1 MARCPAHDDKTPSL
15 KIDDGDDG
23 FAVTYCHAG
32 CSDDE
37 VWYAIKDL
45 GLCTEKQAV
54 NGRKPRKRAAAI
66 AARVAPDGSEDRPYE
81 RRDSEALSMALF
93 NLGYNVRLNLRSR
106 RIEWREESEIAA
118 TDWTAINA
126 PMLSDL
132 REKIARQFF
141 VRTKDGPKPL
151 SWGRDTFM
159 DALNALV
166 FHRQVDPLV
175 EWLHAL
181 PEWDGK
187 LRLAGLLPMIFDV
200 PFDHLTFWAGRY
212 LVLGIIQR
220 TLEPGC
226 KLDEIPVL
234 IGPQGIGKSALYRA
248 ILPPDMP
255 GLFGDSLRWDA
266 TDKQMVEAT
275 LGCAI
280 VEVSEMAGHRRAEI
294 ERIKAFVTRQDDGH
308 VRLSYAVSTEPLP
321 RRFILAAT
329 TNNQTDLPNDP
340 SGNRR
345 FVPIPATANKC
356 GSVERFLDELRSQLW
371 AEAMSFYRDGTRAN
385 LSRDLHAAQRDRAE
399 QHRDRDDVLEDAI
412 DRLTG
417 DAPMTMAE
425 IMDVL
430 PESARGVSQHRL
442 GKALRNAGWESKK
455 TKTVRLWSRSP
466 V

>member
-37 VWYAIKDL
+37 VWYAIADL
-45 GLCTEKQAV
+45 GLCAERQAV
-54 NGRKPRKRAAAI
+54 NGHKPRRAEVPHN
-66 AARVAPDGSEDRPYE
+66 RRPPDGSEDRPYD
-81 RRDSEALSMALF
+81 RRDSHALAMVLF
-93 NLGYNVRLNLRSR
+93 NLGYNVRFNLRSR
-106 RIEWREESEIAA
+106 RIEWREESEFAA
-118 TDWTAINA
+118 SEWTAANA
-126 PMLSDL
+126 RNLADL
-132 REKIARQFF
+132 REAIGRQFF
-141 VRTKDGPKPL
+141 YRTKEGPKPL
-151 SWGRDTFM
+151 LWGRDGFA
-159 DALNALV
+159 DSLNALCA
-166 FHRQVDPLV
+166 HREVDPLA
-175 EWLHAL
+175 EWLRSL
-181 PEWDGK
+181 PEWDGQQ
-187 LRLAGLLPMIFDV
+187 RLAGLLDVAFDV
-200 PFDHLTFWAGRY
+200 PCDQLTLWASRY

-248 ILPPDMP
+248 VLPPEMP
-255 GLFGDSLRWDA
+255 ELFGDSLRWDA
-266 TDKQMVEAT
+266 ADKQMVEAT

-356 GSVERFLDELRSQLW
+356 GSIERLVDAVRPQLW
-371 AEAMSFYRDGTRAN
+371 AEALHDYHEGQRAN
-385 LSRDLHAAQRDRAE
+385 LSRDLHAVQRDRAE

-417 DAPMTMAE
+417 GAPMTMQE
-425 IMDVL
+425 VMELL
-430 PESARGVSQHRL
+430 PETTRGVSQHRL
-442 GKALRNAGWESKK
+442 GKALRNAGWESKR
-455 TKTVRLWSRSP
+455 TMTGRYWCRAP
-466 V
+466 